1 MNKRPQQFSLTTLY
15 VMVIEHFVKQRV
27 FNDLPIVC
35 ISVYLRQTGSRRQPR

>member
-15 VMVIEHFVKQRV
+15 VKVIEHFVKQRV
-27 FNDLPIVC
+27 FNDLTIVC